1 MNFKQMTIWDMC
13 PNGGDAS
20 DDCKGC
26 CYSEDY
32 HLVDGECVL
41 RTKDPSEAK
50 FEAPREVCRK

>member
-1 MNFKQMTIWDMC
+1 MTIWDMC

-20 DDCKGC
+20 DDCKDC
-26 CYSEDY
+26 CYSEEY